1 MKEQGEQV
9 DRLRWILKKK
19 GERMKQIRRGRV
31 ESQGCK
37 KGIYS
42 QWRAGIIINIYSLRA
57 TADTKHMSQF
67 SLGTPSVCLQYNTM
81 R

>member
-19 GERMKQIRRGRV
+19 RRAYETRGRV

-67 SLGTPSVCLQYNTM
+67 SLGTPSACLQYNTM